1 MISENWG
8 QNFLDF
14 KTHISYFVP
23 VVSFQKPPASVRDK
37 KVRGLSTT
45 HDASKRRLQWK
56 ILQKAFRNNFC
67 HILDSH
73 SNKFV
78 ERYHRYPPTAFILC

>member
-1 MISENWG
+1 MISRNWG

-45 HDASKRRLQWK
+45 HDAPKRRLQWK
-56 ILQKAFRNNFC
+56 ILQKAFRINFC
-67 HILDSH
+67 HILDTH
-73 SNKFV
+73 SNKCF
-78 ERYHRYPPTAFILC
+78 ERYHRSPPIAFILC